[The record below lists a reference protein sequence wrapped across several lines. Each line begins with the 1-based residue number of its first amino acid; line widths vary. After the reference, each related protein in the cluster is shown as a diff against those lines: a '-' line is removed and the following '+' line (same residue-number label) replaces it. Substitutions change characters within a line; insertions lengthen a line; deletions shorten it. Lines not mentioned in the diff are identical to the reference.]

1 MTEHSE
7 IEIEYAFETFI
18 QKVQAKVNDYYA
30 SNYSNLT
37 PPTIAVHPGRVYWKV
52 VKEEGEGLGIN
63 CSVYGFVRKSDG
75 AIFKAANWK
84 APNTKGPSAIR
95 GNVCDGSNGMD
106 ATTYCSIRY
115 AS

>member
-84 APNTKGPSAIR
+84 APYTKGASAIR
-95 GNVCDGSNGMD
+95 GNVCDNSNGMN
-106 ATTYCSIRY
+106 ATTEHSIRY